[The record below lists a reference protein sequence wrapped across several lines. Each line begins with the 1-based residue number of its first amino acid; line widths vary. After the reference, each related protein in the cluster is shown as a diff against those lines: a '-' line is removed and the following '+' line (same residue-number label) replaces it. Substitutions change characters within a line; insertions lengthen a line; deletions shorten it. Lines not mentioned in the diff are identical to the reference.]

1 VSEIHDSQWCTLIE
15 KCVPS
20 TGLLCAYCTV
30 PTHDAAREGL
40 HRYIV
45 LFYYSKFYE
54 VIDSAILVLKG
65 KRVSNLQ
72 VYHHSGAMLTMWSGA
87 AYSASPIWIFASWN
101 GFVHTWM
108 YFFYAASSLK
118 LYIPAALK
126 RGITT
131 LQIAQLFFG
140 MLVAASYFF
149 LTYIPSS
156 FPIHTRPSVGVA
168 DYKSGWQEAS
178 SIVSGNASFLTS
190 PTMHGTTL
198 SNRHIDAKI
207 ATSLNYNGRAPC
219 LSSSG
224 QFLGVVLNVGYLIPL
239 IFLFVNFYA
248 NSYLKKRAAAAASTA
263 ETDVKVKKQL

>member
-1 VSEIHDSQWCTLIE
+1 MFGGSLYIQYLTKAKKNL
-15 KCVPS
+15 P
-20 TGLLCAYCTV
+20 GLTCAFCTV

-108 YFFYAASSLK
+108 YFFYGASSLK
-118 LYIPAALK
+118 LYIPSALK

-140 MLVAASYFF
+140 MLVASSYLF

-156 FPIHTRPSVGVA
+156 FPSHIRPSVGVA
-168 DYKSGWQEAS
+168 EYSSGWNEATSILAGNS
-178 SIVSGNASFLTS
+178 SLLTS
-190 PTMHGTTL
+190 PSIHGTAL
-198 SNRHIDAKI
+198 SDKNIDAKI
-207 ATSLNYNGRAPC
+207 AAALNNKGRAPC
-219 LSSSG
+219 LSSTG
-224 QFLGVVLNVGYLIPL
+224 HFIGVILNVGYLIPL
-239 IFLFVNFYA
+239 IFLFVNFYV
-248 NSYLKKRAAAAASTA
+248 NSYLKKRAAAATTS
-263 ETDVKVKKQL
+263 EEKVKKQL